1 MPKLSIIVC
10 TYNRET
16 TLEKCINSILNQTF
30 SDFELII
37 IDDGST
43 DNSYKIYE
51 KYKLL
56 DKRINV
62 IFKEHSGI
70 GDTRNV
76 GIDHASGNYI
86 GFVDSDDYIDNNMY
100 EILYRNA
107 KKYNADI
114 SCCRILVEFADKK
127 IIAPNPDGEYCKVFE
142 KSDEMIEAFFKGEY
156 YVTGLVNKIYR
167 RMIFDNLR
175 FPEKCT
181 FEDDLFLFPTLERS
195 KRVVCDSRAKYHY
208 VQTEYSIMKRPFS
221 KNDLELVECGEYN
234 LSIVKNRYPNLV
246 GFAEGRLLNFRRRII
261 DKILNLNSQENIIFA
276 KQQRQEIV
284 KRLNKIILNNEI
296 RIGEKIALICIAL
309 NLKFYK
315 ILLKMKRLLL

>member
-10 TYNRET
+10 AYNAAQ

-30 SDFELII
+30 RDFELLIV
-37 IDDGST
+37 DDGSS
-43 DNSYKIYE
+43 DNSNEIYE

-56 DKRINV
+56 DRRINI

-76 GIDHASGNYI
+76 GLDNASGNYI
-86 GFVDSDDYIDNNMY
+86 GFVDSDDYIDDDMY
-100 EILYRNA
+100 EILYNNTQ
-107 KKYNADI
+107 KYNADI
-114 SCCRILVEFADKK
+114 SCCRIAIEFSEKT
-127 IIAPNPDGEYCKVFE
+127 IIVPKPDGEFCKVFE
-142 KSDEMIEAFFKGEY
+142 KNISMFEKFYRGIFYLPGMF
-156 YVTGLVNKIYR
+156 NKIFAR
-167 RMIFDNLR
+167 HVFNNLR

-181 FEDDLFLFPTLERS
+181 FEDDLFLFPTLEKS

-208 VQTEYSIMKRPFS
+208 VQTEYSIMRRPFT

-234 LSIVKNRYPNLV
+234 LSIVKDRYPNLV
-246 GFAEGRLLNFRRRII
+246 DFAEGRLLNFRRRII

-284 KRLNKIILNNEI
+284 KSLNKIILNNEI

-315 ILLKMKRLLL
+315 ILLHMKRNFY